1 MFCIVDLSL
10 LFGVR
15 CLFEK
20 VNLTLNPGTRYGLV
34 GANGCG
40 KTTFL
45 KILSGEQ
52 KPTTGEM
59 IKPKQATVGVLRQD
73 YYHFEKDRILDVV
86 LMGQPILWK
95 ALDHK
100 HKLLEK
106 EELTDQD
113 IEELGEMEELIQ
125 KEGGYEAESEAAA
138 LLEGLGIEKEK
149 HDNPLKSLSGGYK
162 IRVLLAQLLFNRP
175 SLMLLDEPTNYLDI
189 VSIRWLEL
197 YLQSFVGAVVICSHD
212 RAFLNQVCQEMLD
225 VDYGKIKSYKGNY
238 EDFVEQKLQDVLQNE
253 SIAEG
258 YDKKQKHLQ
267 SFIDRFGA
275 KASKAKQAQS
285 KLKAVIKLEEEK
297 KVHVIQPSSRRYP
310 NFNFRSEARSGVVPL
325 EVINIEKSFGSHK
338 VLHGVSFEIQRG
350 DRLAIVGPNG
360 MGKSTL
366 LEIIM
371 GKLHQDHGEF
381 RWGASA
387 EVAYFPQHFQRELV
401 GAKTLIDY
409 LIAQHPTATEQQIR
423 SVLGQVLFPK
433 DDIYKNVDQLSGGE
447 KARLIMAKMMLGSHN
462 FLVFDEP
469 TNHLDL
475 ESCEALEEALNA
487 YEGTV
492 LLVSHNRYFIS
503 TVATRIIELRKD
515 GFFDF
520 KGTYEEYV
528 ERRDVD
534 YLNRAQ
540 ALKQRE
546 QKPKESPKK
555 VEKRDDNRVLDKALK
570 ELELLCQQRELE
582 LKLLLEEIGH
592 ETFYTKATEAEKK
605 KKFQKKEELEK
616 LISSYYEKW
625 EELINQKEQT

>member
-10 LFGVR
+10 HFGAR

-52 KPTTGEM
+52 PPTTGEM

-73 YYHFEKDRILDVV
+73 YYHFEKDKILDVV

-95 ALDHK
+95 ALSRK
-100 HKLLEK
+100 HELLEK
-106 EELTDQD
+106 EELADQD

-149 HDNPLKSLSGGYK
+149 HEKPLKALSGGYK
-162 IRVLLAQLLFNRP
+162 IRTLLAQLLFNKP
-175 SLMLLDEPTNYLDI
+175 SLLLLDEPTNYLDI

-197 YLQSFVGAVVICSHD
+197 YLQSFTGAVVICSHD

-225 VDYGKIKSYKGNY
+225 VDYGRIKSYKGNY
-238 EDFVEQKLQDVLQNE
+238 EDFVEQKLEDVLQSE

-285 KLKAVIKLEEEK
+285 KLKSVIKLEEEK
-297 KVHVIQPSSRRYP
+297 KAYAIQPSSRRYP
-310 NFNFRSEARSGVVPL
+310 NFNLKSDSKSGVIPL
-325 EVINIEKSFGSHK
+325 EVIDIHKSFGSHN
-338 VLHGVSFEIQRG
+338 VLNGVSFEIQRNE
-350 DRLAIVGPNG
+350 RVAIVGSNG
-360 MGKSTL
+360 IGKSTL

-371 GKLHQDHGEF
+371 GKIPQDEGEF
-381 RWGASA
+381 RWGSST

-401 GAKTLIDY
+401 GAKTLVDY
-409 LIAQHPTATEQQIR
+409 LTIQHPTATEQQIR
-423 SVLGQVLFPK
+423 STLGQVLFPK
-433 DDIYKNVDQLSGGE
+433 DDIYKHVDRLSGGE

-475 ESCEALEEALNA
+475 ESCEALEEAINA

-503 TVATRIIELRKD
+503 TVATRIIELTKD
-515 GFFDF
+515 SFFDF

-528 ERRDVD
+528 EKREID
-534 YLNRAQ
+534 YLNRQQ
-540 ALKQRE
+540 ALKQRD
-546 QKPKESPKK
+546 QKPKALPKA
-555 VEKRDDNRVLDKALK
+555 VEKKEDTRLLDKALK
-570 ELELLCQQRELE
+570 ELESLCQQKELE
-582 LKLLLEEIGH
+582 LKLLLEEIGGAN
-592 ETFYTKATEAEKK
+592 FYNKVSEREQKK
-605 KKFQKKEELEK
+605 KLQKKKELES
-616 LISSYYEKW
+616 IITSYYEKW
-625 EELINQKEQT
+625 QKLLEEKEQN